1 MVEIDMNAAEKMLIE
16 ALIPELQGLGFVWL
30 KGREMF
36 VRQRSGGFDC
46 FLWTSHSTHTEGGR
60 LELTPILG
68 VRHDTVENLVN
79 RLNLVHGVENQRF
92 TTTVDRGLG
101 YFPLVD
107 GRNYVQYIRLASAED
122 DLKLAEK
129 NFSELL
135 KNEGDSFFKE
145 FSSLLE
151 CSRGLNQPIAA
162 KTHPLCNNFPRRAYY
177 GVACAAIAEP
187 HRVGML
193 LSQYKDYAAQVLP
206 AQIGRIE
213 ARLDELTSIAGTSIG
228 TS

>member
-1 MVEIDMNAAEKMLIE
+1 MNAAEKTLIE
-16 ALIPELQGLGFVWL
+16 ALAPKLQGLGFVWL

-46 FLWTSHSTHTEGGR
+46 FLWTSHSTHLEGGR

-68 VRHDTVENLVN
+68 VRHDSVENLVN
-79 RLNLVHGVENQRF
+79 QLNLVHGVENQRF

-107 GRNYVQYIRLASAED
+107 GKNYVQYIRLASTED
-122 DLKLAEK
+122 DLKRTEK
-129 NFSELL
+129 NFFELL
-135 KNEGDSFFKE
+135 KNEGESFFKE
-145 FSSLLE
+145 FSSILE
-151 CSRGLNQPIAA
+151 CSKGLNEPIAT

-187 HRVGML
+187 HRIGAL

-206 AQIGRIE
+206 TQVGRIE
-213 ARLDELTSIAGTSIG
+213 ERLDELTSIVGGSV
-228 TS
+228 SMS